1 MGASACSWARVETVN
16 SKDVEI
22 KDGQGKVLRCISLE
36 TKRPHFLADAIPRA
50 TRLQGSDPT
59 QWAMTNVQLL
69 ELFNYMQSTQ
79 EYKAAKEA
87 RGHVCLYDVNSL
99 FVIPWSRGFGCGV
112 ALLMNAHAPLKA
124 QVMISHAWAEDVEE
138 LVSSL
143 SSWASRIQP
152 LWDCDGV
159 ALWCCTF
166 AQYQPED
173 GAGPSLQHQLSLDPF
188 KSVIHS
194 KPVHGM
200 LVVHTTKAD
209 PYDRLWCVHEVDEAL
224 ESKLFVTAIGTYSL
238 GGRTVCTRR
247 AKCGHAA
254 DEARIRAV
262 IESKDG
268 GYERLDRAIKAFRNT
283 LLKSGASVIA
293 EIQLPWHLYSDLT
306 NLLLLNCKHLGLD
319 QVCSELMEF
328 GVERKDLFG
337 LFTLTD
343 SHGHKIPFKLS
354 EIPVELSEIPLEPVE
369 LPRPLTKPLPLPLS
383 WPCIPKQP
391 LARQQF
397 PLKLACA
404 LDVRYRRQRSQNE
417 IASSSSSYTI
427 ENVLHPAE
435 SYVSRWNE
443 MKLQHPVLCG
453 QWTSRP
459 FAMRGRVTKELLN
472 ILSDT
477 ALNADLYR
485 WDFRQRD
492 LSHFGVFLRGPEGT
506 PYESGWFAAGID
518 VPNEY
523 PCKPPKFKI
532 FTKILHPNTGAESGE
547 VCIDIFSANWMPAL
561 TLDKMVLSVVA
572 LLGAPE
578 PHDPM
583 NVEAAALQLSHPE
596 LFAEKARLWTRT
608 YALPKPPSFRDLGIG
623 TKSSL

>member
-1 MGASACSWARVETVN
+1 
-16 SKDVEI
+16 
-22 KDGQGKVLRCISLE
+22 
-36 TKRPHFLADAIPRA
+36 
-50 TRLQGSDPT
+50 
-59 QWAMTNVQLL
+59 
-69 ELFNYMQSTQ
+69 
-79 EYKAAKEA
+79 
-87 RGHVCLYDVNSL
+87 
-99 FVIPWSRGFGCGV
+99 
-112 ALLMNAHAPLKA
+112 MNAHAPLKA

-143 SSWASRIQP
+143 SSWASRLQP

-159 ALWCCTF
+159 PLWCCTF

-268 GYERLDRAIKAFRNT
+268 GYERLDRTIEAFRNT

-293 EIQLPWHLYSDLT
+293 EIQLPWHLYSGLT
-306 NLLLLNCKHLGLD
+306 NHLLLNCKFLGLD
-319 QVCSELMEF
+319 QVCSELEGF

-337 LFTLTD
+337 LFTWTD
-343 SHGHKIPFKLS
+343 SDGHKIP
-354 EIPVELSEIPLEPVE
+354 VELFEPKEV
-369 LPRPLTKPLPLPLS
+369 TKPLPFPRY
-383 WPCIPKQP
+383 WTCIPKQP

-397 PLKLACA
+397 PLKFACA

-417 IASSSSSYTI
+417 IASSSSSYPI
-427 ENVLHPAE
+427 EKVFDWNKYETELQE
-435 SYVSRWNE
+435 SLLNEKSERRWKE

-453 QWTSRP
+453 QWTSRALEA
-459 FAMRGRVTKELLN
+459 FQRDRVAKE
-472 ILSDT
+472 ILDILGDT
-477 ALNADLYR
+477 TVYADLFR

-492 LSHFGVFLRGPEGT
+492 FSHFGVYLRGPEGT

-523 PCKPPKFKI
+523 PWKPPKLKI
-532 FTKILHPNTGAESGE
+532 FTKILHPNIGAESGE
-547 VCIDIFSANWMPAL
+547 VCLDILSEWWSPIL
-561 TLDKMVLSVVA
+561 TVGSLLLSVLA
-572 LLGAPE
+572 LLAAPE
-578 PHDPM
+578 PHDPV
-583 NVEAAALQLSHPE
+583 NVETAALQLNHPE

-623 TKSSL
+623 TKSSLWCRATVSFTERP

>member
-1 MGASACSWARVETVN
+1 MGASACSRARVETLN

-36 TKRPHFLADAIPRA
+36 TKRPDFLADAIPCA
-50 TRLQGSDPT
+50 TRSLQGSDPT

-152 LWDCDGV
+152 LWACDGV
-159 ALWCCTF
+159 PLWCCTF

-254 DEARIRAV
+254 DEERIRAV

-268 GYERLDRAIKAFRNT
+268 GYERLDRTIKAFRNT

-293 EIQLPWHLYSDLT
+293 EIQVPRHLYSGLT
-306 NLLLLNCKHLGLD
+306 NRLILNCKFKGLGLD

-343 SHGHKIPFKLS
+343 SRGHQ
-354 EIPVELSEIPLEPVE
+354 IPVELSETDED
-369 LPRPLTKPLPLPLS
+369 S
-383 WPCIPKQP
+383 WTCIPKQH

-397 PLKLACA
+397 PFKLACA

-427 ENVLHPAE
+427 ENVFLDSKGVCE
-435 SYVSRWNE
+435 KRWNE

-453 QWTSRP
+453 QWTSRTLEP
-459 FAMRGRVTKELLN
+459 SRQRDRVAKE
-472 ILSDT
+472 ILDILGDT
-477 ALNADLYR
+477 TVYADLFR
-485 WDFRQRD
+485 CDFRQRD
-492 LSHFGVFLRGPEGT
+492 FSHFGVYLRGPEGT
-506 PYESGWFAAGID
+506 PYESGWFAAGVD
-518 VPNEY
+518 VPHEY
-523 PCKPPKFKI
+523 PFRPPKFKI
-532 FTKILHPNTGAESGE
+532 FTKILHPNIGAESGQ
-547 VCIDIFSANWMPAL
+547 VCLDILSTDATPAL
-561 TLDKMVLSVVA
+561 QLHKLVLSVVA
-572 LLGAPE
+572 LLAAPE

-583 NVEAAALQLSHPE
+583 NVEAAALQLRHPE

-608 YALPKPPSFRDLGIG
+608 YALPEPPSFRDLGIC
-623 TKSSL
+623 TLLSL